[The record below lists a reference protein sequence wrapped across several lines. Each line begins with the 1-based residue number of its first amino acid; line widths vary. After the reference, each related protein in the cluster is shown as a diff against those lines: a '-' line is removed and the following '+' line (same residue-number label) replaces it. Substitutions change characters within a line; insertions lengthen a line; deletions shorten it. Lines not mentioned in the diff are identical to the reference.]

1 MPSPTVALCKFVGTI
16 SLGLLT
22 GVSASLTSL
31 TLPSLFNLPSAVNA
45 RDALT
50 YLSTRTRTV
59 TTYLRNTALISLFA
73 AYALSPR
80 SSRHPY
86 LFYTSLLALASGSGV
101 DFALAAQD
109 KRAGGSR
116 SHASIA
122 DLNVETPE
130 DLNGEQVRQAV
141 EGMRYTEGMRAAVS
155 GLAFAMGVVGIWG
168 DGA

>member
-1 MPSPTVALCKFVGTI
+1 MPSTTVAICKFVGTI

-22 GVSASLTSL
+22 GVSTSLTSL

-50 YLSTRTRTV
+50 FLSARTKTF
-59 TTYLRNTALISLFA
+59 TAYLRNTALISLFA
-73 AYALSPR
+73 AYTLSPR
-80 SSRHPY
+80 HARHPY
-86 LFYTSLLALASGSGV
+86 LFYTSVLALASGSGV

-109 KRAGGSR
+109 KRDGSR
-116 SHASIA
+116 PRASIA
-122 DLNVETPE
+122 DLNVEKPE

-141 EGMRYTEGMRAAVS
+141 EGMRYTEGVRAAVS
-155 GLAFAMGVVGIWG
+155 GFAFAMGVVGIWG